1 MSINENQSAKKPD
14 IGGQAVL
21 DGVMMK
27 APDHIAVAVRKPDGD
42 IVIKRDAY
50 VSPAKKHKWMGV
62 PMIRGAVNMVMMMRL
77 GMEVLSSSGQM
88 SGMLDEEPSRFE
100 KWLAKKLGKG
110 VDKVVMGVA
119 MVLALALSVGL
130 FVLLPNIPAKALRG
144 AGWSLLSVN
153 LISGLIRI
161 VLLVGYLIFCGMI
174 PEMKKTFQYHGAE
187 HKTVYAHEAEVELTP
202 ENAQK
207 FSRLHPRCG
216 TSFLLITFILSI
228 LLYTTIDYIIL
239 GLTGFNLSSNY
250 FIKILSRII
259 LLPLITGVSYETLKG
274 LAHSE
279 STVCRVLRWPGLM
292 LQKLTTRQPTNEMCE
307 VAIAAMN
314 AALNGLPEGER
325 TSEGWAIIKNAKAAD
340 GQNSSSA
347 ASSALDKTAQAQ

>member
-50 VSPAKKHKWMGV
+50 VSPAKKHKWMGL

-202 ENAQK
+202 ENASTTHALALDMLH
-207 FSRLHPRCG
+207 FSPEPRVVELVLDSARLLG
-216 TSFLLITFILSI
+216 QTDEISFYAVRYQAAFPEA
-228 LLYTTIDYIIL
+228 YAHW
-239 GLTGFNLSSNY
+239 LT
-250 FIKILSRII
+250 K
-259 LLPLITGVSYETLKG
+259 
-274 LAHSE
+274 
-279 STVCRVLRWPGLM
+279 
-292 LQKLTTRQPTNEMCE
+292 
-307 VAIAAMN
+307 
-314 AALNGLPEGER
+314 
-325 TSEGWAIIKNAKAAD
+325 KAA
-340 GQNSSSA
+340 
-347 ASSALDKTAQAQ
+347 K

>member
-1 MSINENQSAKKPD
+1 MSSEKKQRPVD

-21 DGVMMK
+21 EGVMMK
-27 APDHIAVAVRKPDGD
+27 GPEAVAIAVRRDNGD
-42 IVIKRDAY
+42 IVVKYDK
-50 VSPAKKHKWMGV
+50 SEPLSKKHPWMGK
-62 PMIRGAVNMVMMMRL
+62 PFIRGAVSFVMMLGL
-77 GMEVLSSSGQM
+77 GMKTLDASSQM
-88 SGMLDEEPSRFE
+88 LGTIDDEPSKFE

-110 VDKVVMGVA
+110 VDKIVMGVA
-119 MVLALALSVGL
+119 MVLAIALSLGL
-130 FVLLPNIPAKALRG
+130 FVLLPNIPTQWLTSL
-144 AGWSLLSVN
+144 GWSMLAVN
-153 LISGLIRI
+153 LVSGVIRI
-161 VLLVGYLIFCGMI
+161 GLLIGYIALCGTI
-174 PEMKKTFQYHGAE
+174 PDMRRTFQYHGSE
-187 HKTVYAHEAEVELTP
+187 HKTVYCHEHGLPLTP
-202 ENAQK
+202 ENAQQ
-207 FSRLHPRCG
+207 FSTLHPRCG